1 MPSKGKSFEQKFKI
15 DFAKTVPNA
24 SIDRLYDPTAGYK
37 TISNVSDFIGYSYP
51 NIFYL
56 ECKSHEGNTWN
67 FVNLTQYE
75 KLLTKVGIKGV
86 RAGVVLWMIDHDT
99 VVYLPIKTVK
109 QMKENG
115 LKSFNIKLLSNN
127 PDNYKIIVIPSV
139 KKRVFLD
146 SNYSVLLDLAEG
158 D

>member
-1 MPSKGKSFEQKFKI
+1 
-15 DFAKTVPNA
+15 
-24 SIDRLYDPTAGYK
+24 
-37 TISNVSDFIGYSYP
+37 
-51 NIFYL
+51 
-56 ECKSHEGNTWN
+56 
-67 FVNLTQYE
+67 
-75 KLLTKVGIKGV
+75 
-86 RAGVVLWMIDHDT
+86 MIDHDT